1 MKVAIFDFDGTL
13 YPEETFSLMMK
24 HLKTH
29 PIHNNKYRRF
39 IRRILPVYIAYK
51 LKLYPEQK
59 MKEYS
64 MRSYISAFG
73 QTPETDIR
81 DFFSKL
87 GSEMSQ
93 KLSEQVLQR
102 LHQHRNDGYYIM
114 LVSGAFEPLLHSVT
128 KDVSFNCI
136 IGTSIPFKNK
146 EIDKETPVI
155 HIHGERKTANIY
167 AQLANNEVDWEN
179 SYAYGDSYSDLN
191 VLELVGNPVAV
202 KPDPRLMQIA
212 TDRKWEIIS

>member
-39 IRRILPVYIAYK
+39 IRKILPVYIAYK

-73 QTPETDIR
+73 QTSETDIR

-93 KLSEQVLQR
+93 KLSEPVLQR
-102 LHQHRNDGYYIM
+102 LHQHRNDGFYIM

-128 KDVSFNCI
+128 KAKMLVSI
-136 IGTSIPFKNK
+136 ALLGHVSLLKI
-146 EIDKETPVI
+146 
-155 HIHGERKTANIY
+155 RKLIKKHRLFTFTANEK
-167 AQLANNEVDWEN
+167 QLIFMPN
-179 SYAYGDSYSDLN
+179 L
-191 VLELVGNPVAV
+191 LIM
-202 KPDPRLMQIA
+202 RLIGKIVMLMAIVIL
-212 TDRKWEIIS
+212 T